1 MAVLCR
7 VCFELS
13 CPVHMCTGWDEEE
26 EDEDGWVVQTPFLP
40 PPPSQPDEVEHY
52 VKAMFDHPNALAG
65 AGQGLPYLGLPGR
78 LGGAAGG
85 LVRAG
90 LAGAAGNVGGAL
102 GASPGGSGTAGA
114 GSTLPMERIRSLFSK

>member
-1 MAVLCR
+1 
-7 VCFELS
+7 
-13 CPVHMCTGWDEEE
+13 MCTGWDEEE

-90 LAGAAGNVGGAL
+90 LAGAAGNVGVAL
-102 GASPGGSGTAGA
+102 GASPGGSGTGVAE
-114 GSTLPMERIRSLFSK
+114 STLPMERIRSLFSK